1 MHATVLRRI
10 QVQFEFKLSIYV
22 AFFHASVLDYYLK
35 HDQAAAAEYVRSLN
49 KKQRD
54 DMEDDDIDVQDSDS
68 VVVIDVF
75 HELLFSVYCF
85 NPLQNDHCKRFSAR
99 QFGLLIVSF
108 FSLLKNGRDINVCQL
123 IMFVNSVF
131 Q

>member
-1 MHATVLRRI
+1 MHATHLRRI
-10 QVQFEFKLSIYV
+10 QVQFEFKLSIFV
-22 AFFHASVLDYYLK
+22 AFFLSSVLDYYLK

-54 DMEDDDIDVQDSDS
+54 DMEDDGSDVQDSDS

-85 NPLQNDHCKRFSAR
+85 NPLQNDHCKRFFSEA
-99 QFGLLIVSF
+99 IWPIDCIF
-108 FSLLKNGRDINVCQL
+108 FSLLQNGRGINVCQL

>member
-10 QVQFEFKLSIYV
+10 QVQFEFKWSIYA

-75 HELLFSVYCF
+75 HELLFSVYCY
-85 NPLQNDHCKRFSAR
+85 NPLQNDHCKRFFSETIC
-99 QFGLLIVSF
+99 LIDVF
-108 FSLLKNGRDINVCQL
+108 FCYWIIVGTGNV
-123 IMFVNSVF
+123 F
-131 Q
+131 